1 MSTASLKKNEPWI
14 DNARALAT
22 VSVILLHVAS
32 DLLYTIKTDGATT
45 DWWTGNIL
53 DGLTRFSVPLFF
65 MISGALLLHSD
76 YELLKYLKKRF
87 IRIVPPLLFWS
98 FVYLFYDNLIYE
110 VKVDSAL
117 EFIRV
122 SAKAL
127 MQKPNF
133 SQYHLWFVYT
143 MIGLYLI
150 VPIIGKWIKHSTGK
164 EVLYFII
171 IWGITIIAANP
182 YLEKYIP
189 QIELLNFTGYLGFMV
204 LGYYLTTINSKNHIL
219 AITLIVLGALATIF
233 GTYYESNAIGKYS
246 GIYYHY
252 LSINVVVFTIGVF
265 LLVKNTTIKSNI
277 ISKIIKIISDH
288 SFGIYLA
295 HVLVLVIFE
304 RNGLDLSVAN
314 PWISIPLITT
324 SCLLCSLLIIFVL
337 RLIKY
342 GKYIS
347 G

>member
-1 MSTASLKKNEPWI
+1 MSTRSLKKNEPWI

-22 VSVILLHVAS
+22 ICVILLHVAS
-32 DLLYTIKTDGATT
+32 DLLYTIKKDGPTT

-53 DGLTRFSVPLFF
+53 DGLTRFCVPLFF
-65 MISGALLLHSD
+65 MISGALILRSD
-76 YELLKYLKKRF
+76 YGLIKYLKKRF
-87 IRIVPPLLFWS
+87 VRIVPPLLFWS
-98 FVYLFYDNLIYE
+98 LVYLFYDNLIYE
-110 VKVDSAL
+110 VKVESVM

-122 SAKAL
+122 SVKAL
-127 MQKPNF
+127 IQKPNF

-150 VPIIGKWIKHSTGK
+150 VPIIRKWIKHSTGK

-171 IWGITIIAANP
+171 IWGITIIAGNP
-182 YLEKYIP
+182 YLHKYIP
-189 QIELLNFTGYLGFMV
+189 EIELLYFTGHLGFMV
-204 LGYYLTTINSKNHIL
+204 LGYYLTTINSKNHLL
-219 AITLIVLGALATIF
+219 AVALIVIGAFATIY
-233 GTYYESNAIGKYS
+233 GTYYESEAIGKYS

-252 LSINVVVFTIGVF
+252 LSINVVAFALGVF

-277 ISKIIKIISDH
+277 LNKIIKVISDH

-304 RNGLDLSVAN
+304 RNGLKISVMN
-314 PWISIPLITT
+314 PWLSIPLITIA
-324 SCLLCSLLIIFVL
+324 CLLCSLLIIFVL